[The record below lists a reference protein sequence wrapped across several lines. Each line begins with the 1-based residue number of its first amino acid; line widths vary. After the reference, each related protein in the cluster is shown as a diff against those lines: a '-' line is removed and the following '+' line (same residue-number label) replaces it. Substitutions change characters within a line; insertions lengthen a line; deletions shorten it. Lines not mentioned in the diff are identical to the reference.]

1 MVALQASVS
10 SDLST
15 LVEQARAGRA
25 RAIGRLVSM
34 VESDRELPALMALLA
49 PDTGR
54 ARVIGLTGPPG
65 VGKSTTVAALV
76 TALRGRDERVAV
88 LAVDPSSPF
97 SGGALLGDRVRMQQ
111 HALDPGVFIRSMA
124 TRGHLGGLA
133 VAAPQTIRVLDAAGF
148 DTVLVETVG
157 VGQSEVD
164 VAGQVDATL
173 VLLAPGMGDGIQA
186 AKAGV
191 LEIGD
196 LFVVNKADR
205 DGAHTVVRELRNMIA
220 LAQRASGDWKPPVLT
235 TSAVDGTGIAELV
248 QELDRFGGH
257 ALASGLLDRRRRDR
271 AGREIESLVLSRL
284 RAALPTRG
292 HRGVA
297 ELAAEV
303 AAGRLDAYAAA
314 DRVLGHP

>member
-1 MVALQASVS
+1 M
-10 SDLST
+10 
-15 LVEQARAGRA
+15 
-25 RAIGRLVSM
+25 
-34 VESDRELPALMALLA
+34 
-49 PDTGR
+49 
-54 ARVIGLTGPPG
+54 
-65 VGKSTTVAALV
+65 
-76 TALRGRDERVAV
+76 AV

-133 VAAPQTIRVLDAAGF
+133 VAAPQAIRVLDAAGF

-164 VAGQVDATL
+164 VAGQVDVTL

-205 DGAHTVVRELRNMIA
+205 DGAHAVVRELRNMVA
-220 LAQRASGDWKPPVLT
+220 LAQRAPEDWKPPVLT
-235 TSAVDGTGIAELV
+235 HERRGRHRHRRAAGRARPVRRARRRLGPARRDGVGTG
-248 QELDRFGGH
+248 
-257 ALASGLLDRRRRDR
+257 R
-271 AGREIESLVLSRL
+271 AGRSSRWCMARL
-284 RAALPTRG
+284 RAALPTHGRSGLDGARDGGGRRPAGRVRG
-292 HRGVA
+292 RRSGARASPETPSLSLNYSLRLVGRGGVA
-297 ELAAEV
+297 
-303 AAGRLDAYAAA
+303 R
-314 DRVLGHP
+314 P

>member
-1 MVALQASVS
+1 MV
-10 SDLST
+10 
-15 LVEQARAGRA
+15 
-25 RAIGRLVSM
+25 
-34 VESDRELPALMALLA
+34 
-49 PDTGR
+49 
-54 ARVIGLTGPPG
+54 GLTGPPG
-65 VGKSTTVAALV
+65 VGKSTTVAGLV
-76 TALRGRDERVAV
+76 TALRARDERVAV

-164 VAGQVDATL
+164 VAGQVDVTL

-205 DGAHTVVRELRNMIA
+205 DGAHAVVRELRNMVA
-220 LAQRASGDWKPPVLT
+220 LAQRAPEDWKPPVLT
-235 TSAVDGTGIAELV
+235 TSAVDGTGIAELLA
-248 QELDRFGGH
+248 ELDRFGDTPWPPACSTDAVGT
-257 ALASGLLDRRRRDR
+257 GLDARSSRWCWPGCGRRCQLT
-271 AGREIESLVLSRL
+271 AVAAWTGSRP
-284 RAALPTRG
+284 RWPPVGWTPTRPPIG
-292 HRGVA
+292 CS
-297 ELAAEV
+297 
-303 AAGRLDAYAAA
+303 GRP
-314 DRVLGHP
+314 DRHP